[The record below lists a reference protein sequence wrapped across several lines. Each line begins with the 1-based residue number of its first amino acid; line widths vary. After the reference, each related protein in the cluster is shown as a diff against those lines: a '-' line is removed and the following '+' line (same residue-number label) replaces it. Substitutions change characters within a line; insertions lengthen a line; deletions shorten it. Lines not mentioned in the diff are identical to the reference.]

1 MQYIMKFT
9 RQVLQNKVTHKMTSP
24 TPVPMVYSTPSTQQQ
39 TAYTTPSGQHTISLS
54 AHPAAHGGHTVI
66 SGNPVTAGRQITF
79 LTSPVNTPTTVSEHQ
94 TIRVGEVEHT
104 PTQGAIRRITLK

>member
-1 MQYIMKFT
+1 
-9 RQVLQNKVTHKMTSP
+9 MTSP
-24 TPVPMVYSTPSTQQQ
+24 TPVPIVYSTPSTQQQ
-39 TAYTTPSGQHTISLS
+39 TVYTTPSGQHTISLS
-54 AHPAAHGGHTVI
+54 AHPAAHTPGHT
-66 SGNPVTAGRQITF
+66 VTAGRQITF

>member
-1 MQYIMKFT
+1 
-9 RQVLQNKVTHKMTSP
+9 MTSP
-24 TPVPMVYSTPSTQQQ
+24 TPVPIVYSTPSSQQQ
-39 TAYTTPSGQHTISLS
+39 TVYTTPSGQHTISLS
-54 AHPAAHGGHTVI
+54 ADRAAHGGHTVI
-66 SGNPVTAGRQITF
+66 SSNPVTAGRQITF